1 MNLKTLSIICILGA
15 LSACQSVEKNTS
27 PDIAIKALKIQET
40 NWQSQAKKLTF
51 ANDNWLEELNDP
63 RLKKYVDI
71 ALKNNFN
78 LQASEAQLAAQL
90 KNARINAARL
100 FPTLDFVLRRNE
112 VESQQAN
119 AVDNS
124 SASNSNPVTD
134 TSTLSSGSSTTYT
147 GNFNV
152 SWEIDIWQR
161 LNAQRKASI
170 KTSQATAADF
180 QAARLSLVASVTR
193 AWFNL
198 NSLKL
203 RIDIAEKRLST
214 IKESLEIV
222 EEQYL
227 NGSQSALNVY
237 LNRTDYASQQANI
250 IDLKNTLESAIRE
263 FRVLLGEYPNLDI
276 SFDAKLP
283 SITKPVPAGL
293 PADLIMRRPDV
304 LADLYEW
311 QSSAYDAAAAQRAR
325 YPSFS
330 LTASYGVTSQS
341 LSTLDEQSLLLNLL
355 NSITVPIFRGGQ
367 LKAQAEAATFLQN
380 ASFKLYLSTLLRS
393 FNEVENALSSEIALK
408 ARLTFLD
415 QAASLSESGYELAL
429 EQYTTGISSY
439 ETVLEARR
447 RWFSAQ
453 VEVVNLKNALLQ
465 NRVALNLA
473 LGGDFISKSTLDAA
487 PLKTKQTSLT
497 K

>member
-1 MNLKTLSIICILGA
+1 MNRKILSIVCLVFA

-27 PDIAIKALKIQET
+27 PDIAIDALKIQDVS
-40 NWQSQAKKLTF
+40 WQSQVKRLAF
-51 ANDNWLEELNDP
+51 ANDDWLQELNDP
-63 RLKKYVDI
+63 RLKHYVDI

-100 FPTLDFVLRRNE
+100 FPSLDFVLRRNKI
-112 VESQQAN
+112 ESQQAN
-119 AVDNS
+119 SVNNS
-124 SASNSNPVTD
+124 SANNSNPVTD
-134 TSTLSSGSSTTYT
+134 TSNVTSGSSYT

-161 LNAQRKASI
+161 LSAQRKASV
-170 KTSQATAADF
+170 KNSQATAADF

-203 RIDIAEKRLST
+203 RIDIAEKRLTT

-250 IDLKNTLESAIRE
+250 IDLKNTLQNAIRE

-283 SITKPVPAGL
+283 TILKSVPAGL
-293 PADLIMRRPDV
+293 PAELIMRRPDV

-367 LKAQAEAATFLQN
+367 LKAQAEAAKFSQD
-380 ASFKLYLSTLLRS
+380 ASFKLYLATLLRS
-393 FNEVENALSSEIALK
+393 FNEVENALSSEISLK
-408 ARLTFLD
+408 DRLAFLD

-453 VEVVNLKNALLQ
+453 VEVVNLRNAILQ
-465 NRVALNLA
+465 NRIALNLA
-473 LGGDFISKSTLDAA
+473 LGGDFTSKSKSGAYSA
-487 PLKTKQTSLT
+487 KTKQTSLT